1 MMRAT
6 VLITLALLIPQL
18 LGCTT
23 AVVGGAATGV
33 AAVHDRRTVPTMLE
47 DQAIEIKALALLM
60 EHPEIREHSNIS
72 ITSYNLKVLLTGEA
86 DTQAISDRFA
96 RLVSNIQRVERVHNE
111 VVVSPSGTLLDQTND
126 AYLTAKVKLALLK
139 IDAKGF
145 DPTRV
150 KVVTSQG
157 TVFLMGIISEEE
169 ARKVVEKV
177 RFVSGVKRVVKI
189 FEYY

>member
-1 MMRAT
+1 MRAIFLIALT
-6 VLITLALLIPQL
+6 VLMTQL
-18 LGCTT
+18 MGCTT

-47 DQAIEIKALALLM
+47 DQAIEIKALKLLM
-60 EHPEIREHSNIS
+60 DHPEISKQSNIS

-86 DTQAISDRFA
+86 DTQEISDRFA
-96 RLVSNIQRVERVHNE
+96 ELVSNIQRVERVHNE
-111 VVVSPSGTLLDQTND
+111 IVVGPSGTLLDQTND
-126 AYLTAKVKLALLK
+126 AYLTGKIKLELLS
-139 IDAKGF
+139 IDDKGF

-157 TVFLMGIISEEE
+157 TAFLMGIIKQEE
-169 ARKVVEKV
+169 AQQVVEKV
-177 RFVSGVKRVVKI
+177 RFITGVKRVVKV

>member
-1 MMRAT
+1 MRAIF
-6 VLITLALLIPQL
+6 LMTLVLLIPQL
-18 LGCTT
+18 SGCTT
-23 AVVGGAATGV
+23 AVVGSAATGA

-47 DQAIEIKALALLM
+47 DQAIELKALKLLM
-60 EHPEIREHSNIS
+60 DHPEISKRSNIS

-86 DTQAISDRFA
+86 DTQEISDRFA
-96 RLVSNIQRVERVHNE
+96 ELVSNIQRVERVHNE
-111 VVVSPSGTLLDQTND
+111 VLVSPSGTLLDQTND
-126 AYLTAKVKLALLK
+126 AYLTAKVKLELLK
-139 IDAKGF
+139 IDTKGF

-169 ARKVVEKV
+169 SRQVVEKV
-177 RFVSGVKRVVKI
+177 RFVTGVKRVVKV

>member
-1 MMRAT
+1 MRAIF
-6 VLITLALLIPQL
+6 LMTLAALISQL
-18 LGCTT
+18 MGCTT
-23 AVVGGAATGV
+23 AVVGGAATG
-33 AAVHDRRTVPTMLE
+33 AAVIHDRRTAPTMLE
-47 DQAIEIKALALLM
+47 DQAIEIKTLKLQLD
-60 EHPEIREHSNIS
+60 HPELSEHSNIS
-72 ITSYNLKVLLTGEA
+72 VTSYNLKVLLTGEA

-96 RLVSNIQRVERVHNE
+96 ELVSNIQRVERVHNE

-126 AYLTAKVKLALLK
+126 AYLTSKVKLELLR
-139 IDAKGF
+139 IDGKSF

-157 TVFLMGIISEEE
+157 TVFLMGIISPSD

-177 RFVSGVKRVVKI
+177 RFIAGVKRVVKV

>member
-1 MMRAT
+1 MRAIF
-6 VLITLALLIPQL
+6 LIALTALMSQL
-18 LGCTT
+18 MGCAT

-47 DQAIEIKALALLM
+47 DQAIEIKALKLLM
-60 EHPEIREHSNIS
+60 DHPEIGERSNIS

-86 DTQAISDRFA
+86 DTQEISDRFA
-96 RLVSNIQRVERVHNE
+96 ELVSNIQRVERVHNE
-111 VVVSPSGTLLDQTND
+111 IVIGPSGTLLDQTND
-126 AYLTAKVKLALLK
+126 AYLTGKIKLELLS
-139 IDAKGF
+139 IDDKGF

-150 KVVTSQG
+150 KVVSSQG
-157 TVFLMGIISEEE
+157 TAFLMGIISQEE

-177 RFVSGVKRVVKI
+177 RFVTGVKRVVKV